1 MIPLSLKRIWP
12 YVRILWISAGL
23 LFLLWQFR
31 SFQAQG
37 FDFDLLKE
45 SPTIYV
51 AEDDQ
56 AIDVMPID
64 KSEAVGL
71 IFYPGG
77 MVEPRAYLP
86 MAHALAER
94 GYPVIIVK
102 LPYRSA
108 PLAEQEAAVHAY
120 VRTRIQESIIQ
131 QWAIGGHSRGGA
143 MAARFAHQYPTVA
156 DVLILVG
163 TTHPKEAEWSLAKLT
178 IPVVKIYGTNDG
190 VADPEST
197 LANRHLLPPQS
208 QFLPIEG
215 GNHSQFG
222 YYGSQL
228 GDGQAT
234 ISREAQQAQLVDLIS
249 TTLHELTTQ

>member
-1 MIPLSLKRIWP
+1 MANFSWKRIRAS
-12 YVRILWISAGL
+12 VRIVWIGAGL

-37 FDFDLLKE
+37 FDFATLNQTPSILISQE
-45 SPTIYV
+45 GP
-51 AEDDQ
+51 
-56 AIDVMPID
+56 AIEVMPIEH
-64 KSEAVGL
+64 SEATGL

-77 MVEPRAYLP
+77 MVDPRAYLP

-94 GYPVIIVK
+94 GYPVLIVK
-102 LPYRSA
+102 LPFRSA

-120 VRTRIQESIIQ
+120 VRTTIKESIIPH
-131 QWAIGGHSRGGA
+131 WAIGGHSRG
-143 MAARFAHQYPTVA
+143 AALATHFAHQYPTVA
-156 DVLILVG
+156 DALILVG
-163 TTHPKEAEWSLAKLT
+163 TTHPKEAEWSLANLT
-178 IPVVKIYGTNDG
+178 IPVIKIYGTNDG
-190 VADPEST
+190 IADPETT
-197 LANRHLLPPQS
+197 LANRYLLPEQS

-249 TTLHELTTQ
+249 TVLQGLANR